1 MYYTLTKEHIDKFMI
16 YLRNEERAESTVQ
29 KYKKDLLEF
38 YIFLPEGQQLDKNT
52 VLNWKAEMVRQYSVS
67 TVNTKIAALN
77 GLFIFL
83 GWHDCRVK
91 PVKQQRKIFR
101 DKDRELTRT
110 EYFCLL
116 DAAKREGNERLYYLM
131 ETLCSTGIRISELK
145 FITVEALEIGHANV
159 NCKGKL
165 RPVILTKKLR
175 RALKE
180 YCRVQHIQSGS
191 VFVTRTGKP
200 LDRSNI
206 WREMQRLCERAGVD
220 AHKVFPHNF
229 RHLFAVSFYG
239 LEKDIAKLADL
250 LGHASIETTRIYIME
265 SGAEHERQVDRL
277 GLVV

>member
-1 MYYTLTKEHIDKFMI
+1 MYYTLTKEHIDKFII

-52 VLNWKAEMVRQYSVS
+52 VLNWKAEMMRQYSVS

-101 DKDRELTRT
+101 DKDRELTRA

-116 DAAKREGNERLYYLM
+116 DAAKREGNKRLYYLM

-145 FITVEALEIGHANV
+145 FITVEALEIGHVNV

-191 VFVTRTGKP
+191 VFVTRNGKP